1 MSGSKVNILL
11 GQPDSTE
18 AKPGISAA
26 ELDQARRGGQT
37 APLLGQEQTAPA
49 RGRGPLQTVWELALG
64 FTDVIARQ
72 KCFWC
77 TSGQGGTGTASEPF
91 TSCTPIKI

>member
-1 MSGSKVNILL
+1 MPGSKINILL

-26 ELDQARRGGQT
+26 ELDQARRGDHT
-37 APLLGQEQTAPA
+37 APLAGQEQTAPA
-49 RGRGPLQTVWELALG
+49 RGRGPLQTVWERALG

-72 KCFWC
+72 KCFWR

-91 TSCTPIKI
+91 TSSMPIKI